1 MPPNAS
7 ICLPH
12 HQVLSLDNAG
22 SEGNAP
28 VLLLLT
34 LQKISATDAALCTAV
49 RAALFPPD
57 WLSFEFTKERD
68 PYRPPCME
76 PNWDPNTPLPIG
88 APVHLR
94 LVQRLTCTNH
104 TLKTVVGD
112 LLYTLS
118 GEDAGEL
125 VRLVGLGSAAGWL
138 SERGMFSA
146 FQQTARAS

>member
-1 MPPNAS
+1 MVSDCLRLPPIAS
-7 ICLPH
+7 DCPPH
-12 HQVLSLDNAG
+12 HQVLSLDNTG

-76 PNWDPNTPLPIG
+76 PNWDPNTP
-88 APVHLR
+88 
-94 LVQRLTCTNH
+94 
-104 TLKTVVGD
+104 D
-112 LLYTLS
+112 
-118 GEDAGEL
+118 DA
-125 VRLVGLGSAAGWL
+125 
-138 SERGMFSA
+138 
-146 FQQTARAS
+146 